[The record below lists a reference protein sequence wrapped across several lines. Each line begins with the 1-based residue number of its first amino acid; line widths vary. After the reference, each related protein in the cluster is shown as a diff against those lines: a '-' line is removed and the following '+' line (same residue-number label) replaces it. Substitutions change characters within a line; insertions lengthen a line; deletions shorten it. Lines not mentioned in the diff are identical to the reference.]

1 MTNKDY
7 LIKALASYLNIL
19 SEAAHT
25 SEQYEDEYMPKVRR
39 VDNLYTTVLLILKSN
54 SSSEL
59 EDNYNI
65 DTLMDQFPIVY

>member
-25 SEQYEDEYMPKVRR
+25 REQYEDEYMPKVRR
-39 VDNLYTTVLLILKSN
+39 VDNLYTTVILIMKSN

-65 DTLMDQFPIVY
+65 DTLMDQFPIIY